1 MEDNTNVGQ
10 EEVRVL
16 LVDDD
21 STFRWVLARRLK
33 RMGVEYVEAEDGEQ
47 AIKALEE
54 GEFTLLITDIYMP
67 GKDGFEVIQVAR
79 SLYKDIQIILM
90 TASSTLENAIKA
102 LRNRVF
108 DYLTK
113 PMETLAI
120 FDLTVNRA
128 LRHRMLEKANIEL
141 FEKVKRL
148 SITDSLTNL
157 YNRRKL
163 DEVMEAEILRASEF
177 NRDLSLVMIDVDNL
191 KTINDTFGHNVGD
204 WVLIKVAETI
214 NDIFRKSDVASR
226 YGGDEFMVLL
236 PETTPPEAIKL
247 SKILYKSLPNS
258 TEEKPEIEVSI
269 GIANWISTYK
279 EPSDLVEAVDK
290 ALYKAKNTPGQR
302 ISIDDTK
309 PLDPQ
314 VVEN

>member
-1 MEDNTNVGQ
+1 MEEEINTV
-10 EEVRVL
+10 EEHIRVL

-33 RMGVEYVEAEDGEQ
+33 RMGIEFVEAEDGEQ

-79 SLYKDIQIILM
+79 TLYKDIQVILM

-120 FDLTVNRA
+120 FDLTVDRA
-128 LRHRMLEKANIEL
+128 LRHRMLEKANVEL
-141 FEKVKRL
+141 FEKVKLL
-148 SITDSLTNL
+148 SVTDPLTDL

-163 DEVMEAEILRASEF
+163 EEVMKSEIIRASEF

-191 KTINDTFGHNVGD
+191 KTINDTLGHNIGD
-204 WVLIKVAETI
+204 WVLNQVSETI
-214 NDIFRKSDVASR
+214 RAVFRKSDVASR

-236 PETTPPEAIKL
+236 PETKSIEAIKL
-247 SKILYKSLPNS
+247 SKKFLESLPSS
-258 TEEKPEIEVSI
+258 TDEKPEVEVCI
-269 GIANWISTYK
+269 GIAEWTSTYK
-279 EPSDLVEAVDK
+279 ESSDLIEAVDK
-290 ALYKAKNTPGQR
+290 ALYKAKNTRGQR
-302 ISIDDTK
+302 ISINDTK
-309 PLDPQ
+309 PLDPK
-314 VVEN
+314 VVEK